1 MLFLIYMYILFSF
14 FLQNRIHENLVEN
27 PKKLK
32 ASADCKR
39 SVTSYQR
46 PFFMDKN
53 GNVSILLLCVHFNF
67 IILTC
72 GKHLHVS
79 IISLS

>member
-1 MLFLIYMYILFSF
+1 
-14 FLQNRIHENLVEN
+14 LQDRIHENFVEN

-53 GNVSILLLCVHFNF
+53 GNVSILLSADFNF

-72 GKHLHVS
+72 GRHLHDC
-79 IISLS
+79 IILLRWEVWAHKTV